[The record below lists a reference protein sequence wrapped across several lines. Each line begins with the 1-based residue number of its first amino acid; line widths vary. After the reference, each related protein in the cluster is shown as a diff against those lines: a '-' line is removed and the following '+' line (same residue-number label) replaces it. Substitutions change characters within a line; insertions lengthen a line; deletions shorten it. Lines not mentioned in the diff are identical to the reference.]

1 MAELYAWPG
10 ILTTLLEDRDL
21 SVSESTWAM
30 RQIMSGS
37 ATPSQLAGFLVAL
50 RAKGETVDEIVGFRD
65 AILEAALPLPVDPNV
80 LDIVGTGGDR
90 FGTVN
95 VSTMAAVVAA
105 ASGVPVVKH
114 GNRAASSASGSSD
127 VLSALGIDLTLTPEQ
142 VAETLARAGITFAFA
157 SAFHPGFRHAGPTRS
172 ELGVPTVFNFLGPL
186 CNPARAE
193 ANAVG
198 VAHLDRVPLITG
210 VFRTRGATALVF
222 RGDDG
227 LDELTTT
234 GHSRLWEVSRGD
246 VHEHD
251 LDPRDLGIRLAQIDD
266 LLGGEPAH
274 NASIVHRVFEGEQGA
289 VRDIVLLNAAAGI
302 VSFRLSQDAT
312 QVQRPILER
321 LAEERTPRPPRSTA
335 ARHRRS
341 SPTGSR
347 SPAPSPERADV
358 FRGDAVHPHDAL
370 TEIATL
376 LERERSSRYKSK
388 AFRAAAD
395 AIEGLSDEQLRD
407 AASLRRRKGIG
418 DSTFAVIQEALE
430 GRVPTYL
437 LDLRERAGVQRS
449 STLRGLLRGDLHSH
463 SDWSDGLT
471 SIDLMVDAARALG
484 HEYLALTDHSPRLRV
499 ANGLS
504 PERLRAQLEIVGGMS
519 GGRIHAAVRHRGG
532 HPRRR
537 RRSTRSRSCW
547 RSSTSW
553 SPRRIPSCAWSTV
566 R

>member
-1 MAELYAWPG
+1 MAELYTWPG
-10 ILTTLLEDRDL
+10 ILTTLLDDRDL

-37 ATPSQLAGFLVAL
+37 ATPSQLGGFLLAL

-65 AILEAALPLPVDPNV
+65 AILEAALPLRVDPNV

-127 VLSALGIDLTLTPEQ
+127 VLSALGIDLALTPDQ
-142 VAETLARAGITFAFA
+142 VATTLERAGITFAFA
-157 SAFHPGFRHAGPTRS
+157 SAFHPGFRHAGPARA

-251 LDPRDLGIRLAQIDD
+251 LDPRDLGIPLADIDD

-274 NASIVHRVFEGEQGA
+274 NAQIVHRVFDGETGA

-302 VSFRLSQDAT
+302 VAFRLSQDANE
-312 QVQRPILER
+312 VQRPILER
-321 LAEERTPRPPRSTA
+321 LAEA
-335 ARHRRS
+335 K
-341 SPTGSR
+341 
-347 SPAPSPERADV
+347 D
-358 FRGDAVHPHDAL
+358 
-370 TEIATL
+370 
-376 LERERSSRYKSK
+376 
-388 AFRAAAD
+388 AAAAAID
-395 AIEGLSDEQLRD
+395 AGLAAQKLSDWV
-407 AASLRRRKGIG
+407 AA
-418 DSTFAVIQEALE
+418 
-430 GRVPTYL
+430 
-437 LDLRERAGVQRS
+437 
-449 STLRGLLRGDLHSH
+449 
-463 SDWSDGLT
+463 
-471 SIDLMVDAARALG
+471 
-484 HEYLALTDHSPRLRV
+484 
-499 ANGLS
+499 
-504 PERLRAQLEIVGGMS
+504 
-519 GGRIHAAVRHRGG
+519 
-532 HPRRR
+532 
-537 RRSTRSRSCW
+537 TRSF
-547 RSSTSW
+547 
-553 SPRRIPSCAWSTV
+553 A
-566 R
+566 